1 MIVLKSYISKGGS
14 EVTLE
19 CEFEE
24 KYTVTRADAVRLG
37 LYELSEED
45 LPVEFADDSQIEFLA
60 QKLKAIKY
68 ASYLLQFSDKSEKI
82 LRQKMKEKEYSPEVI
97 EEALSVMR
105 DGGIISDENLCL
117 KKYLSIANSKLYGPR
132 RIRAELFAKGFSSE
146 DIKNAEEKTDI
157 DFDILCN
164 ELCQKHLSSGRI
176 NLSDRKEREKFI
188 AKISRYGYGY
198 ETISSVIQKFTSASA
213 GDDEEY

>member
-19 CEFEE
+19 CEFKE
-24 KYTVTRADAVRLG
+24 KYTLTRADAVRLG

-45 LPVEFADDSQIEFLA
+45 FPVEFDDGLIEFLA
-60 QKLKAIKY
+60 QKLGAIKY

-82 LRQKMKEKEYSPEVI
+82 LRQKMREKEYSPKVI

-105 DGGIISDENLCL
+105 DGNIISDESLCL
-117 KKYLSIANSKLYGPR
+117 KKYISIAYSKLYGPR
-132 RIRAELFAKGFSSE
+132 RIKSELLSKGFSQD

-157 DFDILCN
+157 DFD
-164 ELCQKHLSSGRI
+164 ELCRELCEKLLSPGRI
-176 NLSDRKEREKFI
+176 KLSDRKEREKFI
-188 AKISRYGYGY
+188 AKMSRYGYGY
-198 ETISSVIQKFTSASA
+198 ETIKSVI
-213 GDDEEY
+213 GDFPEAFED